1 MTGGPTWRWRTKART
16 RSRCCWANGN
26 GTFGTRTDFAIGGR
40 PRSLAIADLNAD
52 GRPDLAVAPYL
63 SGVVSVLLGNGDG
76 TFGTKTD
83 FRTGINPTAV
93 AIADLNDDGRLDI
106 AVTNLY
112 SYTISVLLGNGDGT
126 FGTKTDFGT
135 GSYHYSVAI
144 ADLNAD
150 GRPDLAVANYPSNT
164 VSVLLNMGAIA
175 TPTTLAFVDAHAT
188 ADRVDLRWFGAAMT
202 GVTATVY
209 RQPAGSV
216 WVAIAIIAGDG
227 SGMFSFQDLN
237 VQPGVRYGYRLGI
250 PAGGVEKFYGEA
262 LVNVPALALQLD
274 GLRPNPANGEPV
286 VSFTLAN
293 GTPARLEVLDVAGRV
308 WLAREMGDLGA
319 GSHLV
324 HLGGAIPP
332 GMYWLR
338 LTQGNRS
345 LLARGVV
352 VR

>member
-1 MTGGPTWRWRTKART
+1 
-16 RSRCCWANGN
+16 
-26 GTFGTRTDFAIGGR
+26 
-40 PRSLAIADLNAD
+40 
-52 GRPDLAVAPYL
+52 
-63 SGVVSVLLGNGDG
+63 
-76 TFGTKTD
+76 
-83 FRTGINPTAV
+83 
-93 AIADLNDDGRLDI
+93 
-106 AVTNLY
+106 
-112 SYTISVLLGNGDGT
+112 VLLGNGDGT

-135 GSYHYSVAI
+135 GISPTSAVI
-144 ADLNAD
+144 ADLNGD